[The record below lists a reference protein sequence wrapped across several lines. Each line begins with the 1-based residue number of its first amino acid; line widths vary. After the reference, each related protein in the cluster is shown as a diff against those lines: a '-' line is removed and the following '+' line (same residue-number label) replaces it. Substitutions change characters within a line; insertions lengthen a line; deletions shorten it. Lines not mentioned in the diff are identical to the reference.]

1 MTDTTN
7 RFEPLRRILKLT
19 VMPRYL
25 VIPMAFVMP
34 RAIAVCAMLLL
45 GHALTAKI
53 VTADTA
59 MTVTTQSGESFVGD
73 FAGIGDDSLSVT
85 VKGTKRTIP
94 FTELQSL
101 TPYDPP
107 TETGPAFRVTLVDGS
122 RIAAQDISLD
132 ESGIVIEP
140 RRQRSIRSDLRK
152 VKSIRFRAA
161 STATDAQWLGLLEK
175 ESRGD
180 VMVIRRPGD
189 KLDPTSG
196 IVEAIADAKVTFNL
210 DGDTV
215 DAPMGKLEG
224 VIFGSTANVSDNAEI
239 RIADVYGSQWSVQ
252 SLSPSESGQ
261 PLKMTLSSGLQHEL
275 PIGHI
280 ASMKLSSGIL
290 MLATEKPADS
300 SMTTYIET
308 KVDAGLVDAF
318 FGPAVS
324 GDADL
329 AINGGGKVEYRVADG
344 FETIS
349 GTVVR
354 SNKTKIASG
363 VTVRVALDGT
373 TVWEESLTDT
383 EPRGFEIPIGAARR
397 VAIEV
402 DCQDDGDLGDMV
414 TILRPRLLK

>member
-1 MTDTTN
+1 MT
-7 RFEPLRRILKLT
+7 
-19 VMPRYL
+19 PRYL
-25 VIPMAFVMP
+25 VIPK
-34 RAIAVCAMLLL
+34 AIAACTVLLL
-45 GHALTAKI
+45 AHALTANV
-53 VTADTA
+53 VTAGNA
-59 MTVTTQSGESFVGD
+59 MTVTTQSGESFGGD
-73 FAGIGDDSLSVT
+73 FAGIGDDSMLIIVD
-85 VKGTKRTIP
+85 GAERAIP
-94 FTELQSL
+94 FSELQSL
-101 TPYDPP
+101 TPDDVAS
-107 TETGPAFRVTLVDGS
+107 ETGPAFRVTLVDGS

-132 ESGIVIEP
+132 ESGVVIEP
-140 RRQRSIRSDLRK
+140 RRQRTIRADLRK
-152 VKSIRFRAA
+152 VKAIRFRASA
-161 STATDAQWLGLLEK
+161 TTTDAQWLGLLEK

-215 DAPMGKLEG
+215 AAPMDKLEG
-224 VIFGSTANVSDNAEI
+224 VIFGSTASVSDDAEI
-239 RIADVYGSQWSVQ
+239 RIVDVYGSQWSVQ
-252 SLSPSESGQ
+252 SLSPSEPGQ
-261 PLKMTLSSGLQHEL
+261 PLKLTLSSGLQHEL
-275 PIGHI
+275 PLGQI
-280 ASMKLSSGIL
+280 ASMKLSSGMM
-290 MLATEKPADS
+290 MLATEKPAAA

-308 KVDAGLVDAF
+308 NVDAGLIDAF
-318 FGPAVS
+318 LGPAAS

-329 AINGGGKVEYRVADG
+329 AINGGGKIEYRVAEG

-363 VTVRVALDGT
+363 VTVRVTLDGK

-383 EPRGFEIPIGAARR
+383 EPRGFEIPIASARR